1 MKTIKRCEA
10 RSKHKHKTLVIGWLA
25 LAYVT
30 KKQHLIIIHK
40 SKVMKEKF
48 IVRCYGAGVFYGE
61 IASRNGQEAELIN
74 VRQIWRWSGAASL
87 MQLASEG
94 VSRPRDCKFTVSVDR
109 LIVTQVI
116 EIIPCTEKAIKSI
129 ESVEVWRA

>member
-1 MKTIKRCEA
+1 MD
-10 RSKHKHKTLVIGWLA
+10 
-25 LAYVT
+25 
-30 KKQHLIIIHK
+30 KQ
-40 SKVMKEKF
+40 KF

-61 IASRNGQEAELIN
+61 IVNRNGQEAELAN

-94 VSRPRDCKFTVSVDR
+94 VSRPRDCKFTVTVDS

-129 ESVEVWRA
+129 ESVEPWRA